1 MTTVA
6 VDRLALFQR
15 LFLLIAGVWVGSL
28 FTVGY
33 LVVPTIFANLQD
45 RQVAGMIAAAIFQA
59 EAYVSVFV
67 CVTLLLMANKLIKRN
82 IEHYRSTRWVILVLL
97 MISALTCFGLIPYMD
112 TLRQEA
118 LLFGIPVMASPSA
131 SLFGRLHGI
140 SSGLFLIQSLLGL
153 WMVWRLTR
161 HPTNP

>member
-1 MTTVA
+1 MTTLA
-6 VDRLALFQR
+6 ADRLALFQR
-15 LFLLIAGVWVGSL
+15 LFVLIAGVWVGSL

-33 LVVPTIFANLQD
+33 LIVPTIFTALQD
-45 RQVAGMIAAAIFQA
+45 RQVAGLIAGSIFQV
-59 EAYVSVFV
+59 EAYLSVAV
-67 CVTLLLMANKLIKRN
+67 CLGLLAFANLLARRQV
-82 IEHYRSTRWVILVLL
+82 EHYRSIRWIILVLL
-97 MISALTCFGLIPYMD
+97 LCSALTSFGLIPYMD

-118 LLFGIPVMASPSA
+118 LLLGVPVMASPSA

-161 HPTNP
+161 HPKNP